1 MLYPSNL
8 ALALLTKLRSQ
19 TTNEKDKLRLLGEAN
34 AWLEKSLNILDE
46 FVDYFVIVES
56 KFTHKGDPREL
67 KFNHKKFEKFKDK
80 IIYIV
85 DEETYPQTD
94 EINTEDSEGEKSRK
108 AIFNAAYRE
117 NGQRNLITKG
127 LKKANDEDIIM
138 VSDVDEIP
146 KLSELNFKNINEK
159 IILFKQDMFYYK
171 FNLWLPNLIW
181 TGTKACKKKNLV
193 NPQWLRNIKDR
204 KYSFFRIDTF
214 FSKTKYTSIKVIN
227 DGGWHF
233 SNIKTPKEIEFKLR
247 SYLHHKDFDLSP
259 LSVEQINE
267 IIKNKQAIYDL
278 KVDKTVNKIGNGSIL
293 EKFEFNKLPEYIVT
307 NKDKF
312 LDWID

>member
-1 MLYPSNL
+1 MKIYDCFMYFDEEVVL
-8 ALALLTKLRSQ
+8 
-19 TTNEKDKLRLLGEAN
+19 DVRLN
-34 AWLEKSLNILDE
+34 TLNE

-56 KFTHKGDPREL
+56 IYTHKGDPREL

-94 EINTEDSEGEKSRK
+94 EINTKDSEGEKSRK

-117 NGQRNLITKG
+117 NGQRNLITRG

-247 SYLHHKDFDLSP
+247 SYLHHREFDLNP
-259 LSVEQINE
+259 LSVTQIDE
-267 IIKNKQAIYDL
+267 IIRNKQAIYDL

-293 EKFEFNKLPEYIVT
+293 KNFDLNKLPEYIVT
-307 NKDKF
+307 NKNKF